1 MIELAKTAGYCF
13 GVRRA
18 IQMAM
23 DHAVPEKPIYTLGP
37 LIHNRYVVDDLEQK
51 GVITAHSIDE
61 IPPGATV
68 ILRAHG
74 VTPQD
79 LNRLKQS
86 GCSVL
91 DATCPYVAK
100 IHRIVTEESAKG
112 RVILIFGKHGH
123 PEVIGIA
130 ARCRHPLIAETE
142 EDLIHILKKWSDFP
156 ISVVCQTTFQKEFCV
171 KFVNIVKNTCQSP
184 QIFDT
189 ICKATEL
196 RQQEARLGA
205 ERSDFVVVIGDP
217 TSSNSQSL
225 YQLCRTYCQR
235 TQFVQG
241 ASELRL
247 DGLHEVNHAFV
258 TAGASTPDRI
268 IKEVYRNMT
277 DEIKTNSTESF
288 EELLEQS
295 LKTLHTGEKVTGVVT
310 AINATDIT
318 VDLGVKQAGYIPMD
332 QLSDDPNYV
341 VADNIH
347 VGDEVEA
354 FVVRVNDVEGWISLS
369 KKRLD
374 AVKNWEVLEAAVE
387 SKEPM
392 EGVIVDQNKGGIVAL
407 VKGVRVFIPASQT
420 GLPREASFD
429 SMMKTTQKIRITEV
443 NTQRH
448 RVVGSIKALLNESRK
463 EAQAKIW
470 ETIEVGKKYQGVV
483 KSFTSYGAFV
493 DIGGV
498 DGMVHISELA
508 WNRVKHPSD
517 VLTIGQEV
525 EVYVIALDPEKKKI
539 SLGYRKAEDNPWN
552 KFISTYQVGDVA
564 NVKIVKFMPFGAF
577 AEVVP
582 GVDGL
587 IHISQ
592 IANRRIGKPE
602 DVLQV
607 GEQVDVKI
615 IGIDEEKKKI
625 SLSIRALLEPQ
636 ALPDDEPVMDEDE
649 DVPAEEPAQEPAESV
664 QEPVAEEELQAP
676 VEEPAEAPS
685 DAE

>member
-1 MIELAKTAGYCF
+1 MITLAKRAGYCF

-18 IQMAM
+18 VQMAEEN
-23 DHAVPEKPIYTLGP
+23 ATLDNPLYAAGP
-37 LIHNRYVVDDLEQK
+37 LIHNRHVIQDLRK
-51 GVITAHSIDE
+51 RGVITAETLSE
-61 IPPGATV
+61 IPDGVRV
-68 ILRAHG
+68 IIRAHG
-74 VTPQD
+74 VPPEDIAALQ
-79 LNRLKQS
+79 RK
-86 GCSVL
+86 GCTVL
-91 DATCPYVAK
+91 DATCPYVARIHK
-100 IHRIVTEESAKG
+100 IAEEESKKG
-112 RVILIFGKHGH
+112 RAVLIFGKAGH
-123 PEVIGIA
+123 PEVVGIA
-130 ARCRHPLIAETE
+130 ARCKTPLIAETK
-142 EDLIHILKKWSDFP
+142 EDLMEILKKWSEFP
-156 ISVVCQTTFQKEFCV
+156 LSVVCQTTFQKEICLE
-171 KFVNIVKNTCQSP
+171 FVNIVKNTCNSA

-189 ICKATEL
+189 ICKATDL
-196 RQQEARLGA
+196 RQSEAQALA
-205 ERSDFVVVIGDP
+205 LRSDFAVVIGDP
-217 TSSNSQSL
+217 SSSNSQSL
-225 YQLCRTYCQR
+225 YKLCAAYFPKV
-235 TQFVQG
+235 QFVQDAG
-241 ASELRL
+241 ELDL
-247 DGLHEVNHAFV
+247 TGLTRAQHGFV

-268 IKEVYRNMT
+268 IEEVYRNMT
-277 DEIKTNSTESF
+277 DEIKTNSAESF

-318 VDLGVKQAGYIPMD
+318 VDLGVKQAGYIPTTE
-332 QLSDDPNYV
+332 LSDDPTYV

-354 FVVRVNDVEGWISLS
+354 FVVRVNDVEGWIMLS

-392 EGVIVDQNKGGIVAL
+392 EGIIVDQNKGGVVAL
-407 VKGVRVFIPASQT
+407 VKGIRVFIPASQT

-429 SMMKTTQKIRITEV
+429 SLMKTTQKLRITEV

-470 ETIEVGKKYQGVV
+470 ETIEVGMKYQGVV

-498 DGMVHISELA
+498 DGMVHISELS
-508 WNRVKHPSD
+508 WGRVKHPSD
-517 VLTIGQEV
+517 VLSIGQEV

-539 SLGYRKAEDNPWN
+539 SLGYRKAEDNPWT
-552 KFISTYQVGDVA
+552 KFINTYHVNDVV

-577 AEVVP
+577 AEVLP

-592 IANRRIGKPE
+592 IADRRIGKPDE
-602 DVLQV
+602 VLQI
-607 GEQVDVKI
+607 GQMVDAKI

-625 SLSIRALLEPQ
+625 SLSIRALLTG
-636 ALPDDEPVMDEDE
+636 
-649 DVPAEEPAQEPAESV
+649 EEAPV
-664 QEPVAEEELQAP
+664 QET
-676 VEEPAEAPS
+676 VE
-685 DAE
+685 